1 MYWKVPVPSTANIT
15 VHSEV
20 MLTVGYVIFIRG
32 IRVEPVLPVG
42 LSRYFVSDGA
52 QEKPFFYL
60 ITGIVK
66 LFSVGLCILS
76 RKTTDIAGET

>member
-20 MLTVGYVIFIRG
+20 MLIVGYVISIIG

-52 QEKPFFYL
+52 QEKPFF
-60 ITGIVK
+60 
-66 LFSVGLCILS
+66 LFNDRYRQFFLS
-76 RKTTDIAGET
+76 RIMYFLSQNRLHCR